1 MIDLGQ
7 IAGFEWDAGNARKSQ
22 DKHHVSQ
29 AEAEQVFFNDPLM
42 LLPDPRHSIKEARN
56 HALGKT
62 DDGRRLQITF
72 TLRANGTLIRVI
84 SARDM
89 SRHERS
95 LYETA

>member
-1 MIDLGQ
+1 MIDLSH
-7 IAGFEWDAGNARKSQ
+7 IEGFEWDAGNARKSQ

-42 LLPDPRHSIKEARN
+42 LLPDPRHSLDEVRQ

-72 TLRANGTLIRVI
+72 TLRKYDTLIRVI

-89 SRHERS
+89 SRQERS